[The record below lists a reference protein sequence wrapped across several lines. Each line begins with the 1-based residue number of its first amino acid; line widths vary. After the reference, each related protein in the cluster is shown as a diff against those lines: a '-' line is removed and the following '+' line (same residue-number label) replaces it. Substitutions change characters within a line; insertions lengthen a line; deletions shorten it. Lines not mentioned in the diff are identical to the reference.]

1 MKLQPINQT
10 KNIFI
15 GESIWV
21 FFLLINWSCSV
32 RAFIEPRAINTIFP
46 SERRKKKINHKVLYK
61 NFFSFLPPKGS
72 VDCCCNGGGWGGE
85 KKERGGWLDKD
96 VLDRRGIWNC
106 LMERARCVGD
116 IDSAAD
122 VFGFFFFFYYFTSFF
137 LSSCTERNDNK
148 SLPPPPSFLY
158 RKCVFIKEIFVGKK
172 MVRVRWNILHM
183 IFNAP
188 DLIKFKVEIRLWW
201 GRADVAHL
209 TGFFWI
215 LKKCQNLCLFFKW
228 IMSCVS
234 NSLRMWLTT

>member
-1 MKLQPINQT
+1 MEAKPEPWIHLLEP
-10 KNIFI
+10 
-15 GESIWV
+15 ESGQMEHLRKTV
-21 FFLLINWSCSV
+21 SAYANAKFANLLHHTVCGKFLL
-32 RAFIEPRAINTIFP
+32 
-46 SERRKKKINHKVLYK
+46 
-61 NFFSFLPPKGS
+61 
-72 VDCCCNGGGWGGE
+72 
-85 KKERGGWLDKD
+85 
-96 VLDRRGIWNC
+96 
-106 LMERARCVGD
+106 
-116 IDSAAD
+116 
-122 VFGFFFFFYYFTSFF
+122 
-137 LSSCTERNDNK
+137 
-148 SLPPPPSFLY
+148 SFLY

-234 NSLRMWLTT
+234 NSLRMRLTTWK